1 MNLIRAPPASS
12 GHVTAVN
19 KEARR
24 VFEYK
29 APSTA
34 VNPQVKGELVDTGK
48 TYLIVSVLNRS
59 IHVCL
64 LLLNSVACRRQ
75 L

>member
-1 MNLIRAPPASS
+1 MNLIRAPPAFS

-29 APSTA
+29 ASSTA
-34 VNPQVKGELVDTGK
+34 VNPQVKGEP
-48 TYLIVSVLNRS
+48 
-59 IHVCL
+59 HM
-64 LLLNSVACRRQ
+64 
-75 L
+75 